1 MPPLKA
7 LFWHGYG
14 LAHTGSNVYAAA
26 ICDELTKL
34 GCDVV
39 LVCQE
44 RRPQGRAKRLRRYV
58 PEIGKILPVYVL
70 DSYEH
75 HTPKR
80 FLDLSPKELRDYVTL
95 NRKALTEILDKERP
109 DVVHVNHAVVGPFIA
124 APVCREFGV
133 PMVVTVQGSDMLF
146 AAGRSTLYR
155 RLARLGLQQ
164 AASVV
169 VLSRYGAEQAKTVL
183 QSPAWIDKKL
193 RVINAGVDCAVF
205 KPQDKAAATS
215 RLLASYEEFIV
226 DHPGGVDRSEQLAL
240 ASRIVGVDGRLGSR
254 LKGRFSI
261 RAPDSDAAV
270 KVREAE
276 LSEHTVIAFVG
287 NLMATKGAQYLVAAA
302 PLLLHANPDAVIVI
316 SGFGRSRAYIE
327 GLLAAIHAGDLP
339 LCRRL
344 AAALDEQL
352 GSERPEIGLERFFEL
367 LDGDGLRDY
376 FLSGSR
382 QDLRRR
388 VVFTGM
394 IEHNQVKHLLALA
407 DVAVVP
413 GVMPESFGIVAVEAM
428 ACGAP
433 TVVARQSALAE
444 LADWQAGVLG
454 AAVGSIAPGLGPH
467 FVNDLAEAIDNLAQ
481 AAGRTSD
488 SRTALAGAVFE
499 SYSWSSVAGKLL
511 RFYRELLGGH
521 DGKVRKAG

>member
-1 MPPLKA
+1 MPPIKV

-14 LAHTGSNVYAAA
+14 LSHTGSNVYAAA

-34 GCDVV
+34 GCDVA

-44 RRPQGRAKRLRRYV
+44 RQPQGRAKKLRRYV
-58 PEIGKILPVYVL
+58 PEIGEVLPVYVL

-80 FLDLSPKELRDYVTL
+80 FLDLSPGELRDYVAR
-95 NRKALTEILDKERP
+95 NRKALTEIFGKERP

-155 RLARLGLQQ
+155 RLARLELEQ
-164 AASVV
+164 AASIV
-169 VLSRYGAEQAKTVL
+169 VLSRYGTGQVDMIL
-183 QSPAWIDKKL
+183 QSPDWLGLKL
-193 RVINAGVDCAVF
+193 REVNAGVDCTVF
-205 KPQDKAAATS
+205 KPQDKVAATT
-215 RLLASYEEFIV
+215 RLLASYEELIV
-226 DHPGGVDRSEQLAL
+226 DHPGGVDRNEQLAL
-240 ASRIVGVDGRLGSR
+240 ASRVVGYDGRFESQSA
-254 LKGRFSI
+254 GRFSV
-261 RAPDSDAAV
+261 RAPDSDAAA
-270 KVREAE
+270 KLREAE
-276 LSEHTVIAFVG
+276 LTEHTVIAFVG

-302 PLLLHANPDAVIVI
+302 PLVLRSHPDAVIVI
-316 SGFGRSRAYIE
+316 SGFGRSRALIE
-327 GLLAAIHAGDLP
+327 GLLAAIQAGDLP

-344 AAALDEQL
+344 AAVLDEQL

-367 LDGDGLRDY
+367 LHGDELEDY
-376 FLSGSR
+376 IYSATR

-394 IEHNQVKHLLALA
+394 IEHNQIRHLLVLA

-454 AAVGSIAPGLGPH
+454 ADVGTIAPELGPR
-467 FVNDLAEAIDNLAQ
+467 FVNDLAVAIVNLAT
-481 AAGRTSD
+481 AAARSSH
-488 SRTALAGAVFE
+488 SRSALAEAVLE
-499 SYSWSSVAGKLL
+499 DYSWSAVAEKLL
-511 RFYRELLGGH
+511 RLYTELIGEH
-521 DGKVRKAG
+521 DGKVQKAG